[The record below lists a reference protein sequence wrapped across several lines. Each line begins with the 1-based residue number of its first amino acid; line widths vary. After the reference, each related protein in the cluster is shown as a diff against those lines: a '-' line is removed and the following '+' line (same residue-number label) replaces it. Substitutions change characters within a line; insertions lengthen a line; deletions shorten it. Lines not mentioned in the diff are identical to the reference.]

1 MPLNEGYRLFVVLL
15 QVMMPLWDKSKYK
28 AVPPRLFR
36 DWVHSDKA
44 NFQCCAVD
52 TSLERPLFDSI
63 VLSV

>member
-1 MPLNEGYRLFVVLL
+1 MPLNEGGYRLFVVLL

-28 AVPPRLFR
+28 AVPRLFR

-52 TSLERPLFDSI
+52 TSLERPPI
-63 VLSV
+63 